1 MRFSALLMLLVIALL
16 AGCSSAPRAPLDVTA
31 KSNVRTP
38 VPSVPAVRSHTAD
51 ALGNDV
57 VFQAFSLIGT
67 PYRWGGTSPDTG
79 FDCSGLI
86 QYVYRE
92 AAGVTLP
99 RTTAGLT
106 SMQTDKPSESA
117 LVPGDLLLFAMN
129 GGRVNH
135 AGIYIG
141 EGRFLHAPS
150 TGGVVRVDE
159 LGSSFWQRTFKGA
172 RRVLSS
178 N

>member
-1 MRFSALLMLLVIALL
+1 MRHSALLILFLIAVL
-16 AGCSSAPRAPLDVTA
+16 AGCSSAP
-31 KSNVRTP
+31 KS
-38 VPSVPAVRSHTAD
+38 PSVAVSAPVRAIPSVTPSD
-51 ALGNDV
+51 SSQILGNDV
-57 VFQAFSLIGT
+57 VFQAFSLVGT
-67 PYRWGGTSPDTG
+67 PYRWGGSSPDTG

-92 AAGVTLP
+92 AAGMDLP
-99 RTTAGLT
+99 RTTSDLYNLKVT
-106 SMQTDKPSESA
+106 RPSESTLA
-117 LVPGDLLLFAMN
+117 PGDLVLFAMN

-159 LGSSFWQRTFKGA
+159 LESSFWQRTFKGA
-172 RRVLSS
+172 RRVLDV

>member
-1 MRFSALLMLLVIALL
+1 MRSGALLIFFFVASL
-16 AGCSSAPRAPLDVTA
+16 AGCSSAPKAPVAAAT
-31 KSNVRTP
+31 KPNVRTP
-38 VPSVPAVRSHTAD
+38 LPHITISNSSD
-51 ALGNDV
+51 ILGNDI

-67 PYRWGGTSPDTG
+67 PYRYGGTSPDTG

-92 AAGVTLP
+92 AAGVSLP

-106 SMQTDKPSESA
+106 SMRTAKPSESA
-117 LVPGDLLLFAMN
+117 LAPGDLLLFAMN

-159 LGSSFWQRTFKGA
+159 LGSNFWQRTYKGA

>member
-1 MRFSALLMLLVIALL
+1 MLILMALL
-16 AGCSSAPRAPLDVTA
+16 AGCSSAPRTPPERPVATD
-31 KSNVRTP
+31 VRTP
-38 VPSVPAVRSHTAD
+38 LPQITRSD
-51 ALGNDV
+51 SSEILGNDI

-67 PYRWGGTSPDTG
+67 PYRYGGTSPDTG

-92 AAGVTLP
+92 AAGVSLP

-106 SMQTDKPSESA
+106 SMRTAKPSESA
-117 LVPGDLLLFAMN
+117 LVPGDLVLFAMN

-150 TGGVVRVDE
+150 TGGSVRVDE
-159 LGSSFWQRTFKGA
+159 LGDNFWQRSFKGA

>member
-1 MRFSALLMLLVIALL
+1 MRLTGLLTLLIVALL
-16 AGCSSAPRAPLDVTA
+16 AGCSSTPTAPV
-31 KSNVRTP
+31 
-38 VPSVPAVRSHTAD
+38 SVNLPRPAESLPDSDEVAR
-51 ALGNDV
+51 NDV
-57 VFQAFSLIGT
+57 VFQAFSLVGT
-67 PYRWGGTSPDTG
+67 PYRWGGTSPSTG

-92 AAGVTLP
+92 AAGVSLP
-99 RTTAGLT
+99 RTTSDLYNMKV
-106 SMQTDKPSESA
+106 SRPPESA
-117 LVPGDLLLFAMN
+117 LAPGDLVLFAMN

-159 LGSSFWQRTFKGA
+159 LESSFWQRSFKGA
-172 RRVLSS
+172 RRVIGSR
-178 N
+178 

>member
-1 MRFSALLMLLVIALL
+1 MRHSALLILFLTAVL
-16 AGCSSAPRAPLDVTA
+16 AGCSSAPKSPPVAVSAP
-31 KSNVRTP
+31 VRTL
-38 VPSVPAVRSHTAD
+38 PAVTPSD
-51 ALGNDV
+51 SSQILGNDV
-57 VFQAFSLIGT
+57 VFQAFSLVGT
-67 PYRWGGTSPDTG
+67 PYRWGGTSPETG

-92 AAGVTLP
+92 AAGMSLP
-99 RTTAGLT
+99 RTTSDLYNLNVAR
-106 SMQTDKPSESA
+106 PAESA
-117 LVPGDLLLFAMN
+117 LAPGDLVLFAMN

-159 LGSSFWQRTFKGA
+159 VESSFWQRTFKGA
-172 RRVLSS
+172 RRVIG
-178 N
+178 NH

>member
-1 MRFSALLMLLVIALL
+1 MRLTGLLTLLIVALL
-16 AGCSSAPRAPLDVTA
+16 AGCSSAPKAPVGVNLPRPAESLPDSDEVT
-31 KSNVRTP
+31 R
-38 VPSVPAVRSHTAD
+38 
-51 ALGNDV
+51 NDV
-57 VFQAFSLIGT
+57 VFQAFSLVGT
-67 PYRWGGTSPDTG
+67 PYRWGGTSPSTG

-92 AAGVTLP
+92 AAGVSLP
-99 RTTAGLT
+99 RTTSDLYNMKV
-106 SMQTDKPSESA
+106 SRPPESA
-117 LVPGDLLLFAMN
+117 LAPGDLVLFAMN

-159 LGSSFWQRTFKGA
+159 LESSFWQRSFKGA
-172 RRVLSS
+172 RRVIGSR
-178 N
+178 

>member
-1 MRFSALLMLLVIALL
+1 MRLGALLMLIFVALL
-16 AGCSSAPRAPLDVTA
+16 AGCSSAPRAPVDTA
-31 KSNVRTP
+31 AIQKPNVRTP
-38 VPSVPAVRSHTAD
+38 LPHITRSNSAD
-51 ALGNDV
+51 VLGNDV

-67 PYRWGGTSPDTG
+67 PYLYGGSSPDTG

-92 AAGVTLP
+92 AAGVSLP

-106 SMQTDKPSESA
+106 SMRTAKPSESA

-159 LGSSFWQRTFKGA
+159 LSSNFWQRTFKGA

>member
-1 MRFSALLMLLVIALL
+1 MRSGVLLIFLFVAVL
-16 AGCSSAPRAPLDVTA
+16 AGCSSAPKAPVSATTP
-31 KSNVRTP
+31 NVRTP
-38 VPSVPAVRSHTAD
+38 LPHITQSNSAD
-51 ALGNDV
+51 ILGNDI

-67 PYRWGGTSPDTG
+67 PYRYGGTSPDTG

-92 AAGVTLP
+92 AAGVNLP

-106 SMQTDKPSESA
+106 SMRTAKPSESA

-150 TGGVVRVDE
+150 TGGAVRVDE
-159 LGSSFWQRTFKGA
+159 LGARYWQRTYKGA

>member
-1 MRFSALLMLLVIALL
+1 MRLTGLLTLLIVALL
-16 AGCSSAPRAPLDVTA
+16 AGCSSAPKAPVSVNLPRPAESLPDSDEVT
-31 KSNVRTP
+31 R
-38 VPSVPAVRSHTAD
+38 
-51 ALGNDV
+51 NDV
-57 VFQAFSLIGT
+57 VFQAFSLVGT
-67 PYRWGGTSPDTG
+67 PYRWGGTSPSTG

-92 AAGVTLP
+92 AAGVSLP
-99 RTTAGLT
+99 RTTSDLYNMKV
-106 SMQTDKPSESA
+106 SRPPESA
-117 LVPGDLLLFAMN
+117 LAPGDLVLFAMN

-159 LGSSFWQRTFKGA
+159 LESSFWQRSFKGA
-172 RRVLSS
+172 RRVIGSR
-178 N
+178 